1 LADRKRTHA
10 LADGSLLLVTVVW
23 GTTFV
28 VVKLAVETVDPLLFV
43 ALRFLAA
50 AAVLGTLYW
59 RRLACAPGATWV
71 AGGWLGLAL
80 LAGFALQTLGLRE
93 TTPAR
98 AAFITGLSIVMVP
111 VLAAAFFGQR
121 PGRLA
126 VCGVG
131 VSFAGLVVLSAPLA
145 ADAAAS
151 GYPAS
156 ASWRG
161 DALVLGCALAFALH
175 IVGVGH
181 FAGRHDPR
189 AITAVQ
195 VAVVALL
202 AGVWAGASGAPLPTA
217 WPVWGAVAYMGAVA
231 TALVFL
237 LQNWAQIHTSSTH
250 AALIFA
256 LEPAF
261 AALFSFLLHGEQLT
275 ARSLAGGALILAGMV
290 LAELRLAED

>member
-1 LADRKRTHA
+1 MVDRKRTHA

-98 AAFITGLSIVMVP
+98 AAFITGLSIVM
-111 VLAAAFFGQR
+111 
-121 PGRLA
+121 
-126 VCGVG
+126 
-131 VSFAGLVVLSAPLA
+131 SAPLA

-261 AALFSFLLHGEQLT
+261 AALFSFLLRGEQLT